1 MTKLFT
7 ASDQTSTFTKAQ
19 VSWIPYSLL
28 GLAANTAMWGLAF
41 FYIKVTPPAYTSN
54 WTLSLPGTVTN
65 TKVNLPNSGT
75 ASSEAVS
82 PYANTAQDPRENYKF
97 IATSEQVQR
106 TAATQL
112 NIPQEK
118 FGQPR
123 IKIVNNTTLMNFEL
137 SGRTPEEA
145 QKKSLAF
152 YKAFQARLNELRTEE
167 VAQREA
173 KMQEPISDAQKKLAI
188 AQKRLSDYQV
198 RSGLASTTQIEQL
211 SNTIEELRK
220 KRAEVGAQQQ
230 QSSASL
236 RQLSTNLDV
245 NALQA
250 SDAFILKA
258 DQLFQQYL
266 KEYSASTATLVLLNS
281 KYLPDNPAVVR
292 EQSKLDSV
300 KAALLARSKSLLG
313 RPVDEATLAQL
324 NIGGSDQS
332 GTSRELLFK
341 DLVTSQ
347 VEQQGLK
354 ANVQELDQ
362 QIAQLEARLKTLA
375 QSGSTLEALRRDLQL
390 AEAVFS
396 STLASSDLG
405 KSQLLGSYPEVQLLA
420 EPSLPDS
427 PTSPKKK
434 LVLLGAALGSL
445 LLDTGL
451 GLLWF
456 HKRRAINL
464 SNNKM
469 LNGHKQLAKL

>member
-1 MTKLFT
+1 
-7 ASDQTSTFTKAQ
+7 
-19 VSWIPYSLL
+19 
-28 GLAANTAMWGLAF
+28 
-41 FYIKVTPPAYTSN
+41 
-54 WTLSLPGTVTN
+54 
-65 TKVNLPNSGT
+65 
-75 ASSEAVS
+75 VS

-106 TAATQL
+106 AAATQL
-112 NIPQEK
+112 NIPLKK
-118 FGQPR
+118 FGEPR
-123 IKIVNNTTLMNFEL
+123 IKIVNNTTLMNFQL

-145 QKKSLAF
+145 QKKSLVF
-152 YKAFQARLNELRTEE
+152 YKAFQARLNQLRNEE

-173 KMQEPISDAQKKLAI
+173 KMQGPISDAQKKLAI

-198 RSGLASTTQIEQL
+198 GSGLASVTQIEQL

-245 NALQA
+245 SAPQA

-266 KEYSASTATLVLLNS
+266 KEYNASTATLVLLNS

-292 EQSKLDSV
+292 EQSKLDFV
-300 KAALLARSKSLLG
+300 KAALLARSRSLLG
-313 RPVDEATLAQL
+313 RPIDEATLAQL
-324 NIGGSDQS
+324 NIGGIDQS

-347 VEQQGLK
+347 VEQQGLQ

-375 QSGSTLEALRRDLQL
+375 QSGSTLEALRRELQL

-405 KSQLLGSYPEVQLLA
+405 KSKLLGSYPEVQLLA
-420 EPSLPDS
+420 EPSLPES

-464 SNNKM
+464 SNNKVP
-469 LNGHKQLAKL
+469 NGHKQLAKL

>member
-1 MTKLFT
+1 
-7 ASDQTSTFTKAQ
+7 
-19 VSWIPYSLL
+19 
-28 GLAANTAMWGLAF
+28 MWGLAL
-41 FYIKVTPPAYTSN
+41 FYIKATPAVYISN

-65 TKVNLPNSGT
+65 TRLNLPNSGT
-75 ASSEAVS
+75 ASSEAES
-82 PYANTAQDPRENYKF
+82 PYANKAQDPRENYKF
-97 IATSEQVQR
+97 IATSEPVAR
-106 TAATQL
+106 AAATQL
-112 NIPQEK
+112 KMSPKEL
-118 FGQPR
+118 GQPR
-123 IKIVNNTTLMNFEL
+123 IKIVDNTTLITFEL
-137 SGRTPEEA
+137 SGHSPEEA
-145 QKKSLAF
+145 QKKSFAF
-152 YKAFQARLNELRTEE
+152 YSAFQARLNELRTQE

-173 KMQEPISDAQKKLAI
+173 KLQAPISDAQKKLAF

-236 RQLSTNLDV
+236 SQLSTNLDV
-245 NALQA
+245 TAPQA

-300 KAALLARSKSLLG
+300 KAALLARSRVLLG

-324 NIGGSDQS
+324 NIGGSEQND
-332 GTSRELLFK
+332 TARETLFK
-341 DLVTSQ
+341 ALVTSQ

-375 QSGSTLEALRRDLQL
+375 QSGSQLESLKRDLQL

-405 KSQLLGSYPEVQLLA
+405 KSKLLGSYPEVQLLA
-420 EPSLPDS
+420 EPSLPYS
-427 PTSPKKK
+427 PTSPKKN
-434 LVLLGAALGSL
+434 LIFLGAALGSL
-445 LLDTGL
+445 LTDSGL
-451 GLLWF
+451 TLLF
-456 HKRRAINL
+456 LYKRRAIKL
-464 SNNKM
+464 SKKTV
-469 LNGHKQLAKL
+469 NGTKQLAHYETSEF

>member
-1 MTKLFT
+1 
-7 ASDQTSTFTKAQ
+7 
-19 VSWIPYSLL
+19 
-28 GLAANTAMWGLAF
+28 
-41 FYIKVTPPAYTSN
+41 
-54 WTLSLPGTVTN
+54 
-65 TKVNLPNSGT
+65 
-75 ASSEAVS
+75 
-82 PYANTAQDPRENYKF
+82 
-97 IATSEQVQR
+97 
-106 TAATQL
+106 
-112 NIPQEK
+112 
-118 FGQPR
+118 
-123 IKIVNNTTLMNFEL
+123 MNFEL

-469 LNGHKQLAKL
+469 LNGHKQLSKL

>member
-1 MTKLFT
+1 MRL
-7 ASDQTSTFTKAQ
+7 
-19 VSWIPYSLL
+19 SWILYLLL
-28 GLAANTAMWGLAF
+28 GLATNAAMWGLAF
-41 FYIKVTPPAYTSN
+41 FYIKATPAVYISN

-65 TKVNLPNSGT
+65 TRLNLPNSGT

-97 IATSEQVQR
+97 IATSKQVQKA
-106 TAATQL
+106 AATQL
-112 NIPQEK
+112 NIPEEK

-123 IKIVNNTTLMNFEL
+123 IKIVNNTTLITFEL

-145 QKKSLAF
+145 QKKSFAF

-173 KMQEPISDAQKKLAI
+173 KMQGPISDAQKKLAL

-198 RSGLASTTQIEQL
+198 GSGLSSATQIEQL

-220 KRAEVGAQQQ
+220 RRVEVGAQQQ

-245 NALQA
+245 SAPQA

-258 DQLFQQYL
+258 DQQLQQYL
-266 KEYSASTATLVLLNS
+266 KEYNASTAALVLLNS

-300 KAALLARSKSLLG
+300 KAAIVARSRSLLG
-313 RPVDEATLAQL
+313 RPVNEATLAQL

-332 GTSRELLFK
+332 GTPRETLFK

-375 QSGSTLEALRRDLQL
+375 RSGSTLESLRRDLQL

-405 KSQLLGSYPEVQLLA
+405 KSKLLGSYPEVQLLA

-434 LVLLGAALGSL
+434 LILLGAALGSL
-445 LLDTGL
+445 LTDSGIA
-451 GLLWF
+451 LLLLYK
-456 HKRRAINL
+456 HRQIKL
-464 SNNKM
+464 SKKIM
-469 LNGHKQLAKL
+469 NGTKELAKYETSEF